1 MNTISTAK
9 AVLPAA
15 TSPNGRGVT
24 PLRVRL
30 AYPRLACR
38 PSVARTASGFAAA
51 RALDLTDVCVSAAPH
66 SAHTSQGRPG
76 VAPIAGAA
84 IHLGVAA

>member
-1 MNTISTAK
+1 MISPAK
-9 AVLPAA
+9 AASA
-15 TSPNGRGVT
+15 TADSPNGREVDT
-24 PLRVRL
+24 LLRVRL